1 MTDIIVATV
10 GSADS
15 SGVSLIIPPSTSAS
29 EKRYKCLITGG
40 SLSSGDMVLCAKI
53 DGTYV
58 VLGKAG
64 TESGGGEEGGDEG
77 GDEGDEGSGLPAGGA
92 TGQILVKASSADYDA
107 TWQYLEYSRPNLL
120 DNWYFVGGGSQNG
133 NGVFPIN
140 QRGQTQYSTAG
151 EFIFDR
157 WKLVS
162 GTVTLTGSGLTLNGT
177 IQQTIEAVV
186 DQQYTVTMLTDS
198 GIVSAPSSFDPSTKV
213 FSITYNSNA
222 TIKAV
227 KLELGSFQT
236 LAHEENGVWV
246 LNELP
251 DYDVELL
258 KAYKYLQII
267 APCDSAV
274 LTPIGFGY
282 GSSSTQI
289 RVNVPLFTSMV
300 KSPSV
305 TVRNCNFKFYQE
317 SLTSAITTY
326 TAVAATA
333 GSNHAQ
339 NRPYVMLL
347 FTVTGAVKDKIAEA
361 AFSNTSSANPGI
373 ILSAES

>member
-1 MTDIIVATV
+1 MTDMIVATV
-10 GSADS
+10 GGVDS
-15 SGVSLIIPPSTSAS
+15 NGVSLIIPPATTAS

-40 SLSSGDMVLCAKI
+40 SLSSGDKVLCAKI

-64 TESGGGEEGGDEG
+64 TESGGGDEG

-107 TWQYLEYSRPNLL
+107 AWQYLEYSRPNLL

-162 GTVTLTGSGLTLNGT
+162 GTATLSGSGLTLNGT

-186 DQQYTVTMLTDS
+186 DQQYTVTMLTSS
-198 GIVSAPSSFDPSTKV
+198 GIVTASSSFDPSTKV
-213 FSITYNSNA
+213 FSITYNGNA

-236 LAHEENGVWV
+236 LAHEENGVLV

-267 APCDSAV
+267 APCASAI

-282 GSSSTQI
+282 GFSSTQI
-289 RVNVPLFTSMV
+289 RVSVPLFTAMV
-300 KSPSV
+300 KNPSV
-305 TVRNCNFKFYQE
+305 TVQNCNFKFYQE
-317 SLTSAITTY
+317 SLTSPISAY
-326 TAVAATA
+326 TNVTATA
-333 GSNHAQ
+333 DSRHVQ

-347 FTVTGAVKDKIAEA
+347 FTVTGAIKDKIAEA
-361 AFSNTSSANPGI
+361 AFSNTSSTNPGI